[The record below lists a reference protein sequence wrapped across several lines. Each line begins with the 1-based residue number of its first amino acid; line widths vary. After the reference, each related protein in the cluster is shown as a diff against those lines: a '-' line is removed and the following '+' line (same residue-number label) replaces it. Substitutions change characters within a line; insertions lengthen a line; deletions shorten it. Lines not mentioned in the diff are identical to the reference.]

1 MQLHSSIVLIS
12 TALTQEVEGVK
23 RGGVTGHKVVYNRG
37 VLNRFFKSLNVMREG
52 RHKSHHFLVRP
63 LNDVKTDH
71 YFFLP
76 HLFFFRDLLLCFQY
90 GLNLFIMHFVP
101 LQDLLKIT

>member
-23 RGGVTGHKVVYNRG
+23 GGGVTGHKGVYNRG
-37 VLNRFFKSLNVMREG
+37 VLNRFFKSLNVMSEG

-63 LNDVKTDH
+63 LNDVT
-71 YFFLP
+71 P
-76 HLFFFRDLLLCFQY
+76 TTPLLLPGSASVFS
-90 GLNLFIMHFVP
+90 IWVEFVYYAFC
-101 LQDLLKIT
+101 TFTRSS